1 MVAPVRYY
9 FWGMAELKNV
19 GVDFPLSAPHP
30 YPKTKVLLIHLS
42 ARWRWVVSHLAW

>member
-9 FWGMAELKNV
+9 IWGKAELKNV

-30 YPKTKVLLIHLS
+30 YPKTKVLLIRLS